1 MAGVIYLLVVFGL
14 LGTLVAFNRS
24 RQRRTPP
31 SKPAILPKPPPSEPR
46 PDSPRI
52 NDEFLH
58 KLYVLQ
64 ARTMELPRPSTP
76 DELLKITSFAELIEV
91 LADPTVEV
99 ETLLRY
105 FTGDDGLLAWAAL
118 NALARRPHDAA
129 VEERLLVEP
138 VIEVDIQPV
147 QIGVG
152 ISQQTVQQDLGQVQ
166 AAVRKDDVGGL
177 QDDRNVSG

>member
-1 MAGVIYLLVVFGL
+1 GGSPGRRRGPRVAPRWYVSGRFLDIPYSEDLVAGVIYLLVVFGL
-14 LGTLVAFNRS
+14 LGTLIAFNRS

-105 FTGDDGLLAWAAL
+105 FPGDAALLARAAL
-118 NALARRPHDAA
+118 NAR
-129 VEERLLVEP
+129 
-138 VIEVDIQPV
+138 
-147 QIGVG
+147 
-152 ISQQTVQQDLGQVQ
+152 
-166 AAVRKDDVGGL
+166 
-177 QDDRNVSG
+177 